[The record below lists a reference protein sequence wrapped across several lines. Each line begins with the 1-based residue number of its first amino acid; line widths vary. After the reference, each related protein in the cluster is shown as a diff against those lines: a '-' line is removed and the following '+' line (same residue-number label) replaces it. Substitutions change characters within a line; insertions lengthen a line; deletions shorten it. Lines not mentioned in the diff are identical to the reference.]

1 MQETKTIRVKKC
13 PYCFRNISNEDAGFL
28 LRTDGVRFQSPALNE
43 VFSYKTDVSY
53 LYFWSAM
60 GIPEEQIDARRIII
74 DNEVMTELNQELTA
88 AGNELAVKRFDPDS
102 CGYTF
107 YVEEGAVTMF
117 SNTMV
122 CPHCHNV
129 LPQNFLNMRCL

>member
-43 VFSYKTDVSY
+43 VFSYKTDTAY

-60 GIPEEQIDARRIII
+60 GIPEEQIDAKRIII

-88 AGNELAVKRFDPDS
+88 AFLVPAVAVVARWTESPGSTDLTAF
-102 CGYTF
+102 
-107 YVEEGAVTMF
+107 VEVTG
-117 SNTMV
+117 
-122 CPHCHNV
+122 
-129 LPQNFLNMRCL
+129 

>member
-43 VFSYKTDVSY
+43 VFSYKTDTAY

-60 GIPEEQIDARRIII
+60 GIPEERILK
-74 DNEVMTELNQELTA
+74 EKKSKTTA
-88 AGNELAVKRFDPDS
+88 ENIKYSKKFIKSKESVGI
-102 CGYTF
+102 
-107 YVEEGAVTMF
+107 VT
-117 SNTMV
+117 N
-122 CPHCHNV
+122 
-129 LPQNFLNMRCL
+129 NFHM

>member
-43 VFSYKTDVSY
+43 VFSYKTDTAY

-60 GIPEEQIDARRIII
+60 GIPEEQNDAKRIII
-74 DNEVMTELNQELTA
+74 DNEESGTD
-88 AGNELAVKRFDPDS
+88 GGRKRS
-102 CGYTF
+102 CRET
-107 YVEEGAVTMF
+107 
-117 SNTMV
+117 
-122 CPHCHNV
+122 
-129 LPQNFLNMRCL
+129 L

>member
-88 AGNELAVKRFDPDS
+88 AGNETGSEAF
-102 CGYTF
+102 
-107 YVEEGAVTMF
+107 
-117 SNTMV
+117 
-122 CPHCHNV
+122 
-129 LPQNFLNMRCL
+129 

>member
-60 GIPEEQIDARRIII
+60 ESRKNRLMPEESLLI
-74 DNEVMTELNQELTA
+74 MKL
-88 AGNELAVKRFDPDS
+88 
-102 CGYTF
+102 
-107 YVEEGAVTMF
+107 
-117 SNTMV
+117 
-122 CPHCHNV
+122 
-129 LPQNFLNMRCL
+129 

>member
-43 VFSYKTDVSY
+43 VFSYKTDTAY

-60 GIPEEQIDARRIII
+60 GIPEEQIDAKRIII

-88 AGNELAVKRFDPDS
+88 AGRDLAVNALIRIVVDIRFMWKR
-102 CGYTF
+102 
-107 YVEEGAVTMF
+107 ER
-117 SNTMV
+117 
-122 CPHCHNV
+122 
-129 LPQNFLNMRCL
+129 LPFFPIRWSVRTVIMYFHRTFLNMRC

>member
-43 VFSYKTDVSY
+43 VFSYKTDTAY

-60 GIPEEQIDARRIII
+60 GIPEEQIDAKRIII
-74 DNEVMTELNQELTA
+74 DNEALIRIVVDIRFMW
-88 AGNELAVKRFDPDS
+88 KRERLLFFPIRWS
-102 CGYTF
+102 VRTVIMYFHRT
-107 YVEEGAVTMF
+107 
-117 SNTMV
+117 
-122 CPHCHNV
+122 
-129 LPQNFLNMRCL
+129 FLNMRC

>member
-43 VFSYKTDVSY
+43 VFSYKTDTAY

-60 GIPEEQIDARRIII
+60 GIPEEQIDAKRIII

-88 AGNELAVKRFDPDS
+88 AGRDLAVKRFDTVDIRFMWKRERLLFFPIRWS
-102 CGYTF
+102 VRTVIMYFHRT
-107 YVEEGAVTMF
+107 
-117 SNTMV
+117 
-122 CPHCHNV
+122 
-129 LPQNFLNMRCL
+129 FLNMRC

>member
-74 DNEVMTELNQELTA
+74 DNVSA
-88 AGNELAVKRFDPDS
+88 PPKREYPKPNDTTNIKYP
-102 CGYTF
+102 
-107 YVEEGAVTMF
+107 
-117 SNTMV
+117 NN
-122 CPHCHNV
+122 P
-129 LPQNFLNMRCL
+129 

>member
-53 LYFWSAM
+53 L
-60 GIPEEQIDARRIII
+60 
-74 DNEVMTELNQELTA
+74 
-88 AGNELAVKRFDPDS
+88 
-102 CGYTF
+102 
-107 YVEEGAVTMF
+107 
-117 SNTMV
+117 
-122 CPHCHNV
+122 
-129 LPQNFLNMRCL
+129 